1 MKKMKKRLRK
11 MKQAIGRLIRT
22 ETDRGMAVIMD
33 SRAAKYAKE
42 LEAVPTEDVLGDTA
56 RFFEGM

>member
-1 MKKMKKRLRK
+1 MRK

-22 ETDRGMAVIMD
+22 ETDRGMAIIMD
-33 SRAAKYAKE
+33 SRVSKYAKE
-42 LEAVPTEDVLGDTA
+42 LEAEPTTDVLGDAA